1 VDEARG
7 PVPFGGDV
15 LTEIPAGRRA
25 AHPPAG
31 SVSASLVDAA
41 DFHPG
46 LVGDTEAKAPAIDAQ
61 WLVLRKPAWGAIER
75 MEVPADEWPARLGR
89 PISDPDP
96 IHRRN
101 VDPNF
106 SLSKCGFG
114 SLGNL
119 ELQSRTDTKTQNRF
133 SSTDVAVRGLTDQV
147 YEKVIRKAGAGRW
160 QPDGK

>member
-1 VDEARG
+1 M
-7 PVPFGGDV
+7 PFGGDV

-25 AHPPAG
+25 AHAPAG
-31 SVSASLVDAA
+31 SVSTSLVDAA
-41 DFHPG
+41 GFHPG
-46 LVGDTEAKAPAIDAQ
+46 LACGTEAKAPAIDAQ
-61 WLVLRKPAWGAIER
+61 WRVLRKPAWGA
-75 MEVPADEWPARLGR
+75 MEHMDAPADEWPARLGR

-96 IHRRN
+96 IPRRN

-133 SSTDVAVRGLTDQV
+133 SSTDIAVRGLTDQL
-147 YEKVIRKAGAGRW
+147 YEKVIRKASAGRW